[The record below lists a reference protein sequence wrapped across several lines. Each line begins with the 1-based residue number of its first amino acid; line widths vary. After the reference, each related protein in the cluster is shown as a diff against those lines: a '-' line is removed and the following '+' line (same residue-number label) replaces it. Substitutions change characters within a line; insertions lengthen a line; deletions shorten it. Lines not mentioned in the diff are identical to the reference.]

1 MNNSV
6 MQIPTLLTK
15 TTKTT
20 DSESN
25 GLEYCLETAKFNP
38 TKNKDNKF
46 LSVLEKRFS
55 LYYSKQL

>member
-1 MNNSV
+1 

-15 TTKTT
+15 TTETNISKP
-20 DSESN
+20 N

-46 LSVLEKRFS
+46 LSDLEKRFA
-55 LYYSKQL
+55 LYYTKHL